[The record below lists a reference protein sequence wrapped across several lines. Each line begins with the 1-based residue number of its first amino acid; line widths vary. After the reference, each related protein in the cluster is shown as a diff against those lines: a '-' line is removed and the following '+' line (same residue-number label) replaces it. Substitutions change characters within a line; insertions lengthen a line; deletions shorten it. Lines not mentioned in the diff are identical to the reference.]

1 VSFWRSSPYSQDGS
15 EGTGFRMI
23 YQTLSVQTTGHVA
36 IMTLKGPLDSP
47 SKRVRLSEELMEC
60 GDVIRED
67 EKIRVVIVT
76 DAGERSFSMEA
87 DTVGPSLKGDEELIT
102 RSGSLSAPIA
112 ELDMPTVAAIQGD
125 AIGQGLELVL
135 ACDVRIA
142 AETAHFG
149 FPEIKKGL
157 IPRDGGTQR
166 LVRLVGRGKAIEMI
180 LTGEVINAQEAL
192 RIGLLNKVVPSD
204 SLMAVALKMAQE
216 IGLKA
221 PIALRYVKEAIYKGM
236 DMTLEQ
242 GLRLE
247 ADLYLLLHAT
257 EDRTKGIEAFRE
269 KKPLRF
275 EGR

>member
-1 VSFWRSSPYSQDGS
+1 
-15 EGTGFRMI
+15 MI

-36 IMTLKGPLDSP
+36 IMTLKGPVDSP
-47 SKRVRLSEELMEC
+47 SIKVRLSDELMEF

-76 DAGERSFSMEA
+76 DAGERSFSIEA
-87 DTVGPSLKGDEELIT
+87 DTVEPSLEGDEELTT
-102 RSGSLSAPIA
+102 RNWSLAAPIA
-112 ELDMPTVAAIQGD
+112 ELEVPTVAAIWGD

-135 ACDVRIA
+135 ACDVRVA

-157 IPRDGGTQR
+157 IPQDGGTQR
-166 LVRLVGRGKAIEMI
+166 LARLVGRGKATEMI
-180 LTGEVINAQEAL
+180 LTGEVIDAQEAL
-192 RIGLLNKVVPSD
+192 RIGLLNKVVPSE
-204 SLMAVALKMAQE
+204 SLTAVALKMAQE
-216 IGLKA
+216 IGSKA
-221 PIALRYVKEAIYKGM
+221 PIALRYTKEAIYKGM

-247 ADLYLLLHAT
+247 ADLYLLLHT
-257 EDRTKGIEAFRE
+257 TRDRTEGIKAFQE